1 MIMKSQCVC
10 RKMMILGACL
20 LIPSIACAHGVT
32 YEGVAIVLLKVDFV
46 ILLFAVI
53 SVCLS
58 KLLNIR
64 LMTIFSTVNVGISI
78 IGILLKVLVSATATT
93 SSSNVFFSF
102 SAIIAIYATG
112 YLVFAVPIYFLLLP
126 ILAVVRSLANKKRA
140 LRKDSTQ

>member
-1 MIMKSQCVC
+1 MLMKHQWACS
-10 RKMMILGACL
+10 KLMILCACL

-32 YEGVAIVLLKVDFV
+32 TEGLAICLLRVDFV

-53 SVCLS
+53 CVCLS

-93 SSSNVFFSF
+93 SSSNDSF
-102 SAIIAIYATG
+102 SSSAVIALYATG
-112 YLVFAVPIYFLLLP
+112 YLVFAVPIYILLFP
-126 ILAVVRSLANKKRA
+126 ILAIVRSLANKKRA
-140 LRKDSTQ
+140 LRKKPTQ